1 MFSVVIFEESLEV
14 KTIPIK
20 FIKNFDP
27 IRTANDAVNQSDTH
41 VVFYSENYDEQP
53 KFNLGLRS
61 EFNNTIQG
69 CYNARILKYFGENN
83 TNVSKTPILGIT
95 FRFNFRRERRCRK
108 IC

>member
-1 MFSVVIFEESLEV
+1 MYSVVIFEENLEV
-14 KTIPIK
+14 KAIPIK

-27 IRTANDAVNQSDTH
+27 IRTANDAINQSDTH

-61 EFNNTIQG
+61 KFDNRIQG
-69 CYNARILKYFGENN
+69 CYNARILKFFGENN
-83 TNVSKTPILGIT
+83 TNVSKIPILEIT
-95 FRFNFRRERRCRK
+95 IHFNFRRKRRCRK